1 MKSQQ
6 LTFAKNVF
14 FHAQRWMDGIDL
26 AALASNSKAIK
37 RIWFKNGINKNSLV
51 VATNHALS
59 QNANRINNK

>member
-1 MKSQQ
+1 
-6 LTFAKNVF
+6 
-14 FHAQRWMDGIDL
+14 MDGIDL